1 MKAVLVNAVPSYRSW
16 CASRLGGFRALAA
29 AAAVVAVAS
38 CGASGGA
45 PAAGSAGNGNDVTYG
60 APTTYAAPSQSS
72 PLSTAPNSA
81 PPPFP
86 EVGPVSRTPGTTSM
100 PSEHWVGYTF
110 PATNV
115 TGVRAEW
122 TEPSVRGGKNSE
134 EFVWIGVG
142 GWNQTDDNI
151 VQDGTFV
158 YYPPGGGRNEGV
170 WYEQVPPINGQA
182 KFPGGFVA
190 PGDHVYASVIHLGRP
205 DQWQVAVDDVT
216 NGSNFA
222 IDLHFHSMDAYPSFV
237 VEDPDNGP
245 AGPTGPF
252 FPFPHWGTVTISN
265 MQVRV
270 GSSWVPAASL
280 PAYRIDMVRGGRV
293 MAQAGPLSTRSSF
306 TAIQR

>member
-1 MKAVLVNAVPSYRSW
+1 MKAVLMNAVPGYRSW
-16 CASRLGGFRALAA
+16 RPSWRGGFRALAA
-29 AAAVVAVAS
+29 VAAVVAVAS

-60 APTTYAAPSQSS
+60 AATTYAAPSQSS
-72 PLSTAPNSA
+72 VPTAPPSP

-86 EVGPVSRTPGTTSM
+86 EVGPVSRTAGTTSM

-110 PATNV
+110 PASNV

-122 TEPSVRGGKNSE
+122 TEPSVRGGPNSE

-170 WYEQVPPINGQA
+170 WYEQVPPINGEA
-182 KFPGGFVA
+182 KFPGGLVA
-190 PGDHVYASVIHLGRP
+190 PGDHIYASVTRLPRP
-205 DQWQVAVDDVT
+205 EQWQVAVDDVT
-216 NGSNFA
+216 DGSDFA
-222 IDLHFHSMDAYPSFV
+222 IKLHFHSMDAYPSFV

-270 GSSWVPAASL
+270 GHSWVPAATL
-280 PAYRIDMVRGGRV
+280 PAYRINMVRAGRV

-306 TAIQR
+306 TAVQR

>member
-1 MKAVLVNAVPSYRSW
+1 M
-16 CASRLGGFRALAA
+16 
-29 AAAVVAVAS
+29 AVAS

-60 APTTYAAPSQSS
+60 APTTYSAPTQSS
-72 PLSTAPNSA
+72 APAEPSSPTSA

-86 EVGPVSRTPGTTSM
+86 EVGPVARTAGTTSLT
-100 PSEHWVGYTF
+100 SEHWVGYTF
-110 PATNV
+110 PASNV

-122 TEPSVRGGKNSE
+122 TEPSVQGGKNSE

-158 YYPPGGGRNEGV
+158 YYPPDGGRNEGV

-182 KFPGGFVA
+182 KFPGGFVS
-190 PGDHVYASVIHLGRP
+190 PGDHIYASVIHLARA

-216 NGSNFA
+216 DGSNFA
-222 IDLHFHSMDAYPSFV
+222 INLHFRSMEAYPSFV

-252 FPFPHWGTVTISN
+252 FPFPRWGTVTISN

-270 GSSWVPAASL
+270 GSSWVPAATL
-280 PAYRIDMVRGGRV
+280 PAYQINMVRRGRV

-306 TAIQR
+306 AARQR